1 MGAAVVTLAPGV
13 NAGGPAT
20 RFVSANTRVSTQTG
34 YLGIQ
39 TDVVIFSGPAISG
52 MWTSASSRVFVNS
65 IPIVTKNSQ
74 GQAVTG
80 SGSTITMSVLMGDT
94 RVNGS

>member
-1 MGAAVVTLAPGV
+1 MGAAVVTLPPGV

-20 RFVSANTRVSTQTG
+20 RFVSANTRVKSQLG

-39 TDVVIFSGPAISG
+39 TDVVIFSGPAVSG
-52 MWTSASSRVFVNS
+52 MWMSASTRVFVNS
-65 IPIVTKNSQ
+65 IPSVTRNSQ

-80 SGSTITMSVLMGDT
+80 TGATVPMTVVMGDP
-94 RVNGS
+94 RGNGS